1 MLEKYSPCENA
12 MKKVEENSNT
22 SAKIVPLIF

>member
-12 MKKVEENSNT
+12 VKKVKENSNA
-22 SAKIVPLIF
+22 SAKIVLLIF